1 MTHSDRNLGARQ
13 IDIQLFEIFAKEFD
27 KKTGCDVRENTR
39 ARLRMLDG
47 IEKMRKLLSGN
58 KEAEINLE
66 CLMDDMDFRKLMK
79 RSDLEGIIQPF
90 LQSLEK

>member
-1 MTHSDRNLGARQ
+1 
-13 IDIQLFEIFAKEFD
+13 
-27 KKTGCDVRENTR
+27 
-39 ARLRMLDG
+39 MLDG

-90 LQSLEK
+90 LQSLEKQL